1 MFKEYIIANEDQMI
15 KDLGEMIKIPS
26 KLEGYD
32 NPQYPFGKNVDD
44 ALNKFLE
51 IGKRLGFRTKNI
63 DKYCGYIEFGEGK
76 ELVGIIGHLDVVP
89 AHVEDGWTTP
99 PFRPVIRDNKIFGR
113 GTIDD
118 KGPVVASLFAMK
130 AIADTMKVSKRV
142 RLILGLNEE
151 KSWKCIR
158 YYQQHEEA
166 PNIGF
171 SPDANFP
178 AIYAEKGILSLEIA
192 HPFNIKD
199 TEILEINCNQNAINV
214 VPKYCSI
221 TLKTNNEKQW
231 KNANNIKIESSD
243 NNTYKIISVG
253 VAAHAAHPDLGKNAI
268 TNLFKYI
275 IDNFDCKDE
284 SIEYLQKLFHLG
296 IFEIESPE
304 FLSRKDIAYAT
315 EFEEDSII
323 TDESGSLTSNIGN
336 VEFDSGILK
345 IRINLRVPVHTKLDD
360 IILKYKQLVRFYEN
374 VEVNV
379 LGRQNPLCVSKDSY
393 LVKTLVDIYNK
404 ETNNNLEAVAIGGGT
419 YARAFP
425 NFVSYGANMPGDT
438 DMCHQANE
446 FIDIDKLMT
455 SAYIYANAIYKL
467 ATDKI

>member
-1 MFKEYIIANEDQMI
+1 M
-15 KDLGEMIKIPS
+15 
-26 KLEGYD
+26 
-32 NPQYPFGKNVDD
+32 
-44 ALNKFLE
+44 
-51 IGKRLGFRTKNI
+51 GFRTKNV
-63 DKYCGYIEFGEGK
+63 DGYCGYIEFGEGA